1 MSQVNNLFTDEH
13 MRQFISNGFIVL
25 NVDMPEGFHEH
36 IYQRC
41 EAVYDTEGNP
51 GNNLLPRVPELQQVF
66 DHPTITGAFSSLLGP
81 DFVMHTHRHGHLTKG
96 KTEDRGWHKDSYW
109 GYKKIRYHRPRWAM
123 VFYYPQT
130 ITLQNGPTRVVAG
143 SHCYDQRFEQIE
155 ALGQPVLGQAGTIAI
170 VHFDIW
176 HQASANFTDAN
187 RFMMKFQFH
196 RMSEPQKPTWN
207 NVDTQWQSLNN
218 DLSKH
223 DVMWQQH
230 WNWLCGQSPVAQTGD
245 IQTLTQALT
254 SQAEPERLNAAYTL
268 GAMGESATETLIQ
281 ALTGDNDHAR
291 RVSAY
296 GLSLMGESAVD
307 ALQKAL
313 THPNDEVRAH
323 AAFALGDMGAQ
334 AEDAT
339 SALTQT
345 LKDASPWVRH
355 HAVEAL
361 GTIASHADTSVPAL
375 AHTLTQDEDAQVRYN
390 AAYALACFG
399 TDAAEAVPALKQALN
414 DSNRYVSGH
423 AVTALRRIRTPQ
435 AVDTLLHWMETTRWC
450 PVTTKEST
458 F

>member
-1 MSQVNNLFTDEH
+1 MSQINNLFTDEH
-13 MRQFISNGFIVL
+13 MRQFISNGFVVL

-41 EAVYDTEGNP
+41 ETVYNTEGNP

-66 DHPTITGAFSSLLGP
+66 DHPTVTGAFSSLLGP

-96 KTEDRGWHKDSYW
+96 KSEDRGWHKDSYW

-155 ALGQPVLGQAGTIAI
+155 TLGQPVLGQAGTIAI

-196 RMSEPQKPTWN
+196 RMSEPTQPTWN

-230 WNWLCGQSPVAQTGD
+230 WNWLRGQSPVATTGD
-245 IQTLTQALT
+245 IQTLAKTLT
-254 SQAEPERLNAAYTL
+254 SEAEPDRLNAAYTL
-268 GAMGESATETLIQ
+268 GAIGKSATETLMQ
-281 ALTGDNDHAR
+281 ALTSDNEHAR
-291 RVSAY
+291 RASVY
-296 GLSLMGESAVD
+296 GLSLVGEPAVEQLQN
-307 ALQKAL
+307 ALAHQS
-313 THPNDEVRAH
+313 DEVRAH

-334 AEDAT
+334 AASAAT
-339 SALTQT
+339 ALTHK

-361 GTIASHADTSVPAL
+361 GTIARDADVSVPAL
-375 AHTLTQDEDAQVRYN
+375 ADALMHDEDGQVRYN

-399 TDAAEAVPALKQALN
+399 TDAAEAVPALKQALS
-414 DSNRYVSGH
+414 DPNRYVSGH
-423 AVTALRRIRTPQ
+423 AITALRRIRTPQ